1 MQFHRIEPHLYTV
14 PLGLSGKPMI
24 GRKKPKL
31 GVASRI
37 LVKHFDRTAP
47 IVMLVV
53 VDLTELYAVST
64 PMCQRKIMLAAA
76 MARASAWLSN
86 SKGAYKN
93 ADPWNKRA
101 ILFSLR
107 VLPKDEKKFWLKS
120 VAKRVD
126 GLNALIVDYITQ

>member
-53 VDLTELYAVST
+53 VDLTQIQHLPLHHLATGTAPVLDDVPVAVL
-64 PMCQRKIMLAAA
+64 LAVLEAPIRSQKHGPA
-76 MARASAWLSN
+76 
-86 SKGAYKN
+86 K
-93 ADPWNKRA
+93 
-101 ILFSLR
+101 LR
-107 VLPKDEKKFWLKS
+107 RS
-120 VAKRVD
+120 QQA
-126 GLNALIVDYITQ
+126 